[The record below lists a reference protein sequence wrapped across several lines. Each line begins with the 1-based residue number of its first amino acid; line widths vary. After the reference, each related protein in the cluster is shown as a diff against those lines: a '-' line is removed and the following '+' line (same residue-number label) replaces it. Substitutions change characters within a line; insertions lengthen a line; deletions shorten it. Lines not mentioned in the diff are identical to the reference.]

1 VSPYISSQVST
12 PLEQKR
18 HDGYDG
24 TEAHN
29 GRGPRLGNVPG
40 IVGDDPSPT
49 TPATAKLQNT
59 RSRLSVLESLG
70 YSRASIYLRNQ
81 IRRSTLITCYGQRKS
96 GVPSLVGFADFVL
109 AHREQILQ
117 SWIATVDQHPN
128 ISTSDNLTYTQLLDH
143 LPELCTE
150 LAALLK
156 EPDAQQIKR
165 EARQDARAHGWKR
178 WRQGYKLEELIRE
191 ICLIRRDLI
200 DTRLKASAAVDERFD
215 LGAQNSARRVVE
227 CFFDNVIIEAT
238 VQFVEEHQEAV
249 RQLHATLKPT
259 AAGNAEFIQRIT
271 HLLREPLGPLLLG
284 LEVLLREEALSP
296 RGVEMIGV
304 LQRGVKKEAEAI
316 EELLRSTELL
326 EKNSQKR

>member
-1 VSPYISSQVST
+1 VAAIPSPTKPATANLQTQGFVF
-12 PLEQKR
+12 
-18 HDGYDG
+18 
-24 TEAHN
+24 
-29 GRGPRLGNVPG
+29 RLG
-40 IVGDDPSPT
+40 IFCGDDPLPY
-49 TPATAKLQNT
+49 
-59 RSRLSVLESLG
+59 R
-70 YSRASIYLRNQ
+70 RAGIYLRNE
-81 IRRSTLITCYGQRKS
+81 IRRITLITGHFQTKS
-96 GVPSLVGFADFVL
+96 AVPAIAGFADFVL

-117 SWIATVDQHPN
+117 SWIATVDQHPS

-165 EARQDARAHGWKR
+165 ETRQDARAHGWKR

-191 ICLIRRDLI
+191 ICLIRRAFI
-200 DTRLKASAAVDERFD
+200 DTWLKAFAASDERFD

-238 VQFVEEHQEAV
+238 IQFVEEHQEAA

-284 LEVLLREEALSP
+284 LEVLLREEVSSP

-326 EKNSQKR
+326 EKNAPRTDKRIRNW